1 MSNNL
6 SSIEYPTL
14 PTVVFDKKFV
24 EEQIVSLYFQAN
36 SKTSESLQCL
46 ADLLKNLLD
55 YLILN
60 MPLTRDYLILLYR
73 MIGQTRDCF
82 SFGKGEQQISYMMIF
97 VWFSFFPDMACYAIR
112 SFVVGKYPYGS
123 WRDIKYLCQ
132 YVRSQTGNE
141 NHPIIGFC
149 VSLMNQQLHND
160 FTAFLSTNTDDAY
173 EKRNYSL
180 VAKWIPRENKKFH
193 WVFNLLVL
201 DWFSTYQTTILSKC
215 EYESIKYFAAISK
228 CKRLYRQM
236 VATLNKKIDTIEV
249 SLCENKYSNIKPGSI
264 PQIAFMKYKKLLLN
278 DSAINTHK
286 YMNYIPKGS
295 SSSNNNMNSIDIGLS
310 YINKKVSEQ
319 NIAMHFYLKHF
330 PNDLGC
336 FHSENDDGGSPERKM
351 LSNIPISYYVKEA
364 LTLIGGIGIFYKD
377 ESVFHNRNII
387 NNRELLNKQWA
398 QMSNNI
404 GLSKLYDTIPFLDM
418 SEPMYGEPL
427 YTAIGIACL
436 IAERTSFGKKILVY
450 DNQPTWVNLDAC
462 DNFVSMIECLYYSTE
477 KTTKTRCNIISAVEL
492 LLDALRSSNT
502 SDANIRL
509 LKCVFISNQYN
520 IFQQMIIK
528 NLFLKRCN
536 HYSGINTFTGINT
549 FMNEKDMG
557 HPKNCIQLNK
567 NQQIDLKPS
576 PIFVF
581 WNVSSE
587 FFPDIK
593 VDSGCFFFSGESI
606 YPLHLLDKNRL
617 ATSFEMVKRVLF
629 EKRYELLDLFASG
642 SLESGI

>member
-1 MSNNL
+1 MSNPL

-14 PTVVFDKKFV
+14 PTIVFDTKFV

-36 SKTSESLQCL
+36 HKNPESIQSL
-46 ADLLKNLLD
+46 ADLFKNLLD

-60 MPLTRDYLILLYR
+60 MPESHDYLVLLYR

-82 SFGKGEQQISYMMIF
+82 SFGKGEQQVSYMMIF
-97 VWFSFFPDMACYAIR
+97 VWFSFFPDMALYAIR

-132 YVRSQTGNE
+132 YVRSQTCNE
-141 NHPIIGFC
+141 YHPIIGFC
-149 VSLMNQQLHND
+149 ISLMNEHLHND
-160 FTAFLSTNTDDAY
+160 FTAYSSIDKSNTGGDTGGDTVSTNGNSSND
-173 EKRNYSL
+173 KKKYSL
-180 VAKWIPRENKKFH
+180 VAKWIPRENKKFN
-193 WVFNLLVL
+193 WLFNLLVL

-215 EYESIKYFAAISK
+215 EYESVKYFAAISK

-236 VATLNKKIDTIEV
+236 VSTLNKNIDTIEV
-249 SLCENKYSNIKPGSI
+249 SLCEKKYSNIKPDTI

-286 YMNYIPKGS
+286 YMNYIPK
-295 SSSNNNMNSIDIGLS
+295 NTSIEIGLS

-336 FHSENDDGGSPERKM
+336 FDEDGGVVEKKM

-364 LTLIGGIGIFYKD
+364 LNIIGGFNGVFKD
-377 ESVFHNRNII
+377 ESMIFQNRNII
-387 NNRELLNKQWA
+387 SNRDLLNKQWK

-404 GLSKLYDTIPFLDM
+404 GFSKLYDMIPFLDM
-418 SEPMYGEPL
+418 SESMFGENL

-462 DNFVSMIECLYYSTE
+462 DNFVSMIECLYYSTN

-492 LLDALRSSNT
+492 LLDALVST
-502 SDANIRL
+502 DYTDTNIRL

-520 IFQQMIIK
+520 IFQQMIVK
-528 NLFLKRCN
+528 NQFLKR
-536 HYSGINTFTGINT
+536 G
-549 FMNEKDMG
+549 
-557 HPKNCIQLNK
+557 
-567 NQQIDLKPS
+567 KPC

-581 WNVSSE
+581 WNVSSG

-593 VDSGCFFFSGESI
+593 VESGCFFFSGESI
-606 YPLHLLDKNRL
+606 YPLYLLDKNRL
-617 ATSFEMVKRVLF
+617 TTSFGIVKQIF
-629 EKRYELLDLFASG
+629 CEKRYDLLDTFATG
-642 SLESGI
+642 SLQSEI